1 MLFQKLIIK
10 STRKRREIKKWSER
24 FLRPF
29 FMLAH
34 HSQNTR
40 QYNPELVNGLLSQLP
55 QILNAA
61 LEIVNSLRSGILSM
75 LPPDTIQATITL
87 VTGLITEL
95 IQNLPMIVQAA
106 IQLISGLL
114 NSLYT
119 SLPHRLLPVLST

>member
-1 MLFQKLIIK
+1 ML
-10 STRKRREIKKWSER
+10 
-24 FLRPF
+24 
-29 FMLAH
+29 
-34 HSQNTR
+34 
-40 QYNPELVNGLLSQLP
+40 
-55 QILNAA
+55 
-61 LEIVNSLRSGILSM
+61 
-75 LPPDTIQATITL
+75 PDTIQATITL

>member
-1 MLFQKLIIK
+1 
-10 STRKRREIKKWSER
+10 
-24 FLRPF
+24 
-29 FMLAH
+29 MLAH

-61 LEIVNSLRSGILSM
+61 LEIVNSLRFSM
-75 LPPDTIQATITL
+75 LPDTIQATITL

>member
-10 STRKRREIKKWSER
+10 STRKRREIKKWSEK

-34 HSQNTR
+34 HTQNTR

-61 LEIVNSLRSGILSM
+61 LEIVNSLRFSM
-75 LPPDTIQATITL
+75 LPDTIQATITL

>member
-1 MLFQKLIIK
+1 MVGGYIIPRFI
-10 STRKRREIKKWSER
+10 SFGQGWKW
-24 FLRPF
+24 
-29 FMLAH
+29 LAV
-34 HSQNTR
+34 T
-40 QYNPELVNGLLSQLP
+40 SQLP

-75 LPPDTIQATITL
+75 LPDTIQATITL

-119 SLPHRLLPVLST
+119 SLPHRFLPVLST

>member
-75 LPPDTIQATITL
+75 LPDTIQATITL

-95 IQNLPMIVQAA
+95 IQNLPMIMQAA

-114 NSLYT
+114 NNLYT